1 MVAAWF
7 DDPNAFGAWSGAL
20 LGVLGGFFGI
30 LGGITGWLAPKGIG
44 RRVILPLWWASCA
57 LGAGLAVFGVAA
69 LFSTE
74 PYAIWY
80 PFVLGGGMLVVLGGS
95 LLPLVH
101 RRYGEADERRAA
113 AAELRGGAVPSVRAP
128 GRALPPL
135 LFVGILMTIWGAMG
149 VSQRLGGNPD
159 IWWTPMAMA
168 PTLAKSSDRAVVFVG
183 DDRLERAVEAGKIQ
197 RITDTGPVT
206 VRPDEIR
213 VRFNNWDRVRA
224 ERLPLLALNAAL
236 LGMGVVLL
244 GIGGRNLNRRA
255 RAGGSANAQNTD

>member
-1 MVAAWF
+1 MAAPWF

-20 LGVLGGFFGI
+20 LGVLGGLLGI

-69 LFSTE
+69 LFSTQ

-101 RRYGEADERRAA
+101 RRYGEAAERRAA

-135 LFVGILMTIWGAMG
+135 LLV
-149 VSQRLGGNPD
+149 
-159 IWWTPMAMA
+159 
-168 PTLAKSSDRAVVFVG
+168 
-183 DDRLERAVEAGKIQ
+183 
-197 RITDTGPVT
+197 
-206 VRPDEIR
+206 EIR

-236 LGMGVVLL
+236 LGMGVVFL
-244 GIGGRNLNRRA
+244 GVGTRRA
-255 RAGGSANAQNTD
+255 VAPA